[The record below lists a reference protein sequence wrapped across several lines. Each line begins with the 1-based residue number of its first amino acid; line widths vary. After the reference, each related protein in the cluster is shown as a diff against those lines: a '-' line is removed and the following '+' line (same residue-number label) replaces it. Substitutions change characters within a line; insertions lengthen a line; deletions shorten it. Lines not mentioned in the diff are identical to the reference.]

1 MTRRQANNYRAAI
14 VTQRTAADDQTAARS
29 VEVYDTWEYLVEIGY
44 TAEKA
49 GYRFRYGDQLY
60 KTRLDGQRFAAEWV
74 PGIDTAALFEAIDI
88 EHAGTVD
95 DPIPYAQGMELFS
108 GKYYRDD
115 GVTYLCTRDSG
126 TPLYHSLAS
135 LVGLYVEV
143 A

>member
-1 MTRRQANNYRAAI
+1 MTRNQAYAFRDA
-14 VTQRTAADDQTAARS
+14 VHTQREAVGDQTAARS
-29 VEVYDTWEYLVEIGY
+29 TAVYDTWEYLVEIGY

-60 KTRLDGQRFAAEWV
+60 KTRQDGLRFAAEWV
-74 PGIDTAALFEAIDI
+74 PGTYTAALYEAIDI
-88 EHAGTVD
+88 EHTGSAD
-95 DPIPYAQGMELFS
+95 DPIPYAQGMELEQ
-108 GKYYRDD
+108 GKYYSED

>member
-1 MTRRQANNYRAAI
+1 MTRRQATNYRAAI
-14 VTQRTAADDQTAARS
+14 ITQRTAADDQTAVRS
-29 VEVYDTWEYLVEIGY
+29 AAVYDTWEYLVEIGY

-49 GYRFRYGDQLY
+49 GFRFRYGDQLY
-60 KTRLDGQRFAAEWV
+60 KTRQDGQRFAAEWV
-74 PGIDTAALFEAIDI
+74 PGTNTAALYEAIDI

-95 DPIPYAQGMELFS
+95 DPIPYAQGMEIER
-108 GKYYRDD
+108 GKYYSEY